1 MSVPDAAT
9 TMQTMAGKDLAA
21 LCDMLDSA
29 QFADEIFGFHAQQ
42 SIEKSL
48 KAWIILAGGA
58 FGFIHDLELLLLHLR
73 RLGVDSDR
81 FSLLI
86 EFAAYAVQFRYA
98 EIDLDDAPLDR
109 PETIR
114 KITELF
120 EHVQTLMASQV
131 ALLNY
136 IWD

>member
-1 MSVPDAAT
+1 MV
-9 TMQTMAGKDLAA
+9 
-21 LCDMLDSA
+21 
-29 QFADEIFGFHAQQ
+29 
-42 SIEKSL
+42 SL
-48 KAWIILAGGA
+48 SNHERKHWLKIITNQV
-58 FGFIHDLELLLLHLR
+58 ELLLSHLR

-81 FSLLI
+81 FSPLI
-86 EFAAYAVQFRYA
+86 EFAAYAVQFRYT

-131 ALLNY
+131 ASQTETT
-136 IWD
+136 